1 MKKKRKENSNKM
13 LDDYEH
19 DPLEGPLDVEDLEIV
34 GVGPGWSQVPKRL
47 RSFKHLRE
55 ARVWLARKSRAN
67 TKRRRAA

>member
-1 MKKKRKENSNKM
+1 MKKKRKENSKKM

-34 GVGPGWSQVPKRL
+34 AVGPGWSQVPKRL

-55 ARVWLARKSRAN
+55 A
-67 TKRRRAA
+67 